1 MSRELDELNQ
11 LNQDELMVES
21 GISYEEYFGG
31 MELSDEEKKKRIE
44 LAEQFEELFLY
55 FLVAY
60 AKNREFNYEELM
72 REKYTGIAI
81 AFLHQKST
89 PAYIGDHAKQLAK
102 EVVQV
107 TTEHEGEEFYT
118 SKERGMLI
126 SANEANVVGNYG
138 QQVQAI
144 KEGKK
149 YKTWIT
155 ESDEK
160 VRHTHREVDRKKI
173 GIFEPFEVG
182 GSLMLYPKDQTYSPS
197 ASETA
202 NCRCIVKYS

>member
-1 MSRELDELNQ
+1 MAAGLDELNQ
-11 LNQDELMVES
+11 LNQDELMAES

-31 MELSDEEKKKRIE
+31 MNLADEEKKKRIE

-55 FLVAY
+55 FLFAY
-60 AKNREFNYEELM
+60 AKNQAFDYEEAI
-72 REKYTGIAI
+72 RERYTEIAI
-81 AFLHQKST
+81 TFLRQKST
-89 PAYIGDHAKQLAK
+89 PAYISDHAKRLAK

-126 SANEANVVGNYG
+126 SANEANVIGNYG

-155 ESDEK
+155 EGDEK

-197 ASETA
+197 ASEIA
-202 NCRCIVKYS
+202 NCRCIARYS